1 MSLYSRF
8 VAHDIHLLSELR
20 KDIKLNA
27 ERSFFANSTEIK
39 GINLFSPDTVCLI
52 TIGTNGIRWASKN
65 CYNIF
70 GYNNRE

>member
-27 ERSFFANSTEIK
+27 DKSFFTNST
-39 GINLFSPDTVCLI
+39 
-52 TIGTNGIRWASKN
+52 
-65 CYNIF
+65 
-70 GYNNRE
+70 